1 MKPETRRIVYI
12 IIAIVIVV
20 GIVLGITLGVVL
32 NKDKEKQDTPTD
44 EVEPEIINSYN
55 NTDELLEKYP
65 LENNV
70 TIRPGIE
77 RNILNRLLTGFE
89 NWNRGFKAWKA
100 WGKILYT
107 EDSIYNVNGVRL
119 SLAHYQN
126 AMDVALKQV
135 NIVLGVFH
143 NIVVND
149 NYTAIY
155 YDSTQV
161 KGDYINP
168 GTVMEFVLF
177 KDYGETLGTRVV
189 EGWGGTKGS
198 SYDGMTAFQDE
209 KEKEIQMQQLNEMLD
224 YDIPETSNLKEK
236 YIIKHP
242 TNYIDENAEDILKI
256 VYEQFDAWNQDED
269 LANYTE
275 WVRNNYDSNATIVIL
290 QKNKTLE
297 EYLTDSMAT
306 AQNKTITK
314 LYFDNILIRDN
325 WAALHYRY
333 RTYDKITKEK
343 YAGDRMQFLK
353 LEQVDDRLIIIGSWI
368 Q

>member
-1 MKPETRRIVYI
+1 
-12 IIAIVIVV
+12 
-20 GIVLGITLGVVL
+20 
-32 NKDKEKQDTPTD
+32 
-44 EVEPEIINSYN
+44 
-55 NTDELLEKYP
+55 
-65 LENNV
+65 
-70 TIRPGIE
+70 
-77 RNILNRLLTGFE
+77 
-89 NWNRGFKAWKA
+89 
-100 WGKILYT
+100 
-107 EDSIYNVNGVRL
+107 
-119 SLAHYQN
+119 
-126 AMDVALKQV
+126 
-135 NIVLGVFH
+135 
-143 NIVVND
+143 
-149 NYTAIY
+149 
-155 YDSTQV
+155 
-161 KGDYINP
+161 
-168 GTVMEFVLF
+168 
-177 KDYGETLGTRVV
+177 
-189 EGWGGTKGS
+189 
-198 SYDGMTAFQDE
+198 MTAFQDE

-242 TNYIDENAEDILKI
+242 ANYIDENAEDILKI